1 MSMRLRLRDHAIAI
15 ALASAASL
23 VVALLAL
30 TQWQWTDYD
39 SEARP
44 AFDALFAGHFSQF
57 LHLAPAYGGS
67 LLVRAPFVLVTK
79 LWGGGQLSIFRAAAA
94 PCLAAA
100 AVLGVWL
107 AAQIRAAGRTRLE
120 GVLALLLCVANPIT
134 FSALRYGHPE
144 ELLGGVL
151 CVAAVLAAT
160 RDRPIWAGVL
170 LGLAVANKDWAL
182 LAAGPVVIA
191 LPDRRSRA
199 LLTAA
204 AVAGA
209 VLAPFVLAG
218 SSGFVGQTQGS
229 ATQTGALFNPWQ
241 VWWFLGSHAHPVL
254 NPSGTVRVGYRVPP
268 GWIETV
274 AHPLI
279 VAIMVPLTLLC
290 VYLRRR
296 RGSRPKHEALL
307 LLMLVLLLR
316 FILDPWDISYYALPF
331 LMALLV
337 WETLAHA
344 RLPVLALLGSFAAW
358 FALEDGATLNL
369 SPDIQALI
377 FLVCALAATVAVAAA
392 LYVPGLSRRVALSG
406 RRGDVV
412 PSPA

>member
-1 MSMRLRLRDHAIAI
+1 MRLRLRDHAFAI

-23 VVALLAL
+23 VVAALTL

-44 AFDALFAGHFSQF
+44 AFDALYVGHFSQF
-57 LHLAPAYGGS
+57 LHLAPVYGGS
-67 LLVRAPFVLVTK
+67 LLLRAPFVLIPR
-79 LWGGGQLSIFRAAAA
+79 LWGGGELSIFRAAAA

-107 AAQIRAAGRTRLE
+107 ASQLRAGNRRRFEA
-120 GVLALLLCVANPIT
+120 VLALLLCVANPIT
-134 FSALRYGHPE
+134 FTALRYGHPE

-182 LAAGPVVIA
+182 LAVGPVLIA
-191 LPDRRSRA
+191 LPDRRPRA
-199 LLTAA
+199 LLAA
-204 AVAGA
+204 AGVAAA
-209 VLAPFVLAG
+209 VLAPFLLAD
-218 SSGFVGQTQGS
+218 SSGFAGQAKS

-254 NPSGTVRVGYRVPP
+254 NASGTVRVGYRVPP
-268 GWIETV
+268 GWVESV

-279 VAIMVPLTLLC
+279 IAITVPLTLVC
-290 VYLRRR
+290 VWLRRR
-296 RGSRPKHEALL
+296 GGYRPAHEALL
-307 LLMLVLLLR
+307 LLVLVLLLR
-316 FILDPWDISYYALPF
+316 FVLDPWDISYYPLPF
-331 LMALLV
+331 LLALLV
-337 WETLAHA
+337 WETLAHD
-344 RLPVLALLGSFAAW
+344 RLPVLALVGSFAAW
-358 FALEDGATLNL
+358 FALQDTSSATLKL
-369 SPDIQALI
+369 SPDMQSLV
-377 FLVCALAATVAVAAA
+377 FLAFVIPATVAIALA
-392 LYVPGLSRRVALSG
+392 LYVPGLSERIALRA
-406 RRGDVV
+406 RRGGAL